1 MKDERAFGD
10 KVDYVLYDRAA
21 KRADEVYER
30 KMIGRR
36 MKDFV
41 GDEPYNQDA
50 IDRIEAQVVGA
61 EEFFKKE
68 LDSLPE
74 DVKQKVERA
83 KVLADTLEGI
93 ILNVKTWFGPTSSI
107 YPTTRY
113 DDYFNG
119 VDLVAERA
127 QGGAVNHNGFALDI
141 TYAGYNAIL
150 KKIHRITER
159 LKKGEMGKVA
169 FFKSQD
175 GRYKGQLN
183 QIPLVVIGVDG
194 NTMRGLV
201 NMFAEGEDEQ
211 IENHQVQ
218 FQITEQ
224 VLMQCDFFIKLA
236 KTLKDKDVS
245 KMIIDAYTNLS
256 REFTL
261 IDNLKFRL
269 GNKDHQERD
278 GFHDNLKTVIS
289 KLEEDESLEK

>member
-1 MKDERAFGD
+1 MKDERAFGET
-10 KVDYVLYDRAA
+10 VDYVFYDRAA
-21 KRADEVYER
+21 KKADEVYER
-30 KMIGRR
+30 KMFGRR

-41 GDEPYNQDA
+41 GDEPYTQEA
-50 IDRIEAQVVGA
+50 MDRIEAQVVGA

-68 LDSLPE
+68 LDNLPE
-74 DVKQKVERA
+74 DVREKVERA
-83 KVLADTLEGI
+83 KMLADTLEGI

-119 VDLVAERA
+119 VDLVAERT
-127 QGGAVNHNGFALDI
+127 QGAAVNHNGFALDI

-150 KKIHRITER
+150 KKINRIAER
-159 LKKGEMGKVA
+159 LKKGEMGKVT
-169 FFKSQD
+169 FFKSND

-194 NTMRGLV
+194 NTMRSLV
-201 NMFAEGEDEQ
+201 NMFAEGEDEK

-236 KTLKDKDVS
+236 DTLEDKVVA
-245 KMIIDAYTNLS
+245 KQIRDAYTNLS
-256 REFTL
+256 KEFTM

-269 GNKDHQERD
+269 GNKDKQERD
-278 GFHDNLKTVIS
+278 SFHNNLKQVLTN
-289 KLEEDESLEK
+289 LEDKE